1 MTLLRQTQEEQR
13 GNKWGGYQIEKI
25 ELNIFEVLQF
35 PFLGVS
41 TEPFKNNI

>member
-1 MTLLRQTQEEQR
+1 M
-13 GNKWGGYQIEKI
+13 GGYQIEKI

-41 TEPFKNNI
+41 TEPFKNNIWKKDI